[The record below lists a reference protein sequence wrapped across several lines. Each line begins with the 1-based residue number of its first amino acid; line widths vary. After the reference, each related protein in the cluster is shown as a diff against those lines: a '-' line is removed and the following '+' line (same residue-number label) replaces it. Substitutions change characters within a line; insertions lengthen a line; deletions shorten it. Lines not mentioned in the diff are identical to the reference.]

1 MRLKSGGIAMLDV
14 REPGERENARVEGTL
29 AIPLAQLEARMH
41 ELPTTGPLAVHCAGG
56 YRSTIACSLL
66 QRAGRAQLVDVRGG
80 MAGWEQC
87 GLPTLRG
94 TASCGA

>member
-1 MRLKSGGIAMLDV
+1 V
-14 REPGERENARVEGTL
+14 RVQGTL

-41 ELPTTGPLAVHCAGG
+41 ELPASGPLAVHCAGG

-66 QRAGRAQLVDVRGG
+66 QRAGRAGLVDVRGG
-80 MAGWEQC
+80 MAGWEQS
-87 GLPTLRG
+87 GLPTQRG